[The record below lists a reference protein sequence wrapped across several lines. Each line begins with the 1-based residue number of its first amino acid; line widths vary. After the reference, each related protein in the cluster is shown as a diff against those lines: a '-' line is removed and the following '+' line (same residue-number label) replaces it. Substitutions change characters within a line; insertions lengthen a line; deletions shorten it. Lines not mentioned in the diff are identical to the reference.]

1 MSEILDFDPIA
12 LREKYRHE
20 RDRRLRPDGNEQY
33 VEVAA
38 DSAGGSKRTRLRSS
52 SASAVNYSL
61 STTTILPKHGW
72 ERRHSGARTSFVR
85 LSTPRKGCHPSSKR
99 KTSSGQL

>member
-20 RDRRLRPDGNEQY
+20 RDRRLRPDGNDQY

-38 DSAGGSKRTRLRSS
+38 DF
-52 SASAVNYSL
+52 
-61 STTTILPKHGW
+61 
-72 ERRHSGARTSFVR
+72 RH
-85 LSTPRKGCHPSSKR
+85 
-99 KTSSGQL
+99 

>member
-20 RDRRLRPDGNEQY
+20 RDRRLRPDGNDQY

-38 DSAGGSKRTRLRSS
+38 QPAGC
-52 SASAVNYSL
+52 VD
-61 STTTILPKHGW
+61 
-72 ERRHSGARTSFVR
+72 ERPVEGIPY
-85 LSTPRKGCHPSSKR
+85 PRPHR
-99 KTSSGQL
+99 I

>member
-20 RDRRLRPDGNEQY
+20 RDRRLRPDGNDQY

-38 DSAGGSKRTRLRSS
+38 DFRH
-52 SASAVNYSL
+52 YIDI
-61 STTTILPKHGW
+61 STIH
-72 ERRHSGARTSFVR
+72 
-85 LSTPRKGCHPSSKR
+85 
-99 KTSSGQL
+99 TSSPASPASR